1 MAAGAFGSARNY
13 GTAPLS
19 PRVIQTRLGT
29 TIEYTPCGK
38 WFETRVLVVC
48 LA

>member
-13 GTAPLS
+13 GMAPLS
-19 PRVIQTRLGT
+19 PRVSQT
-29 TIEYTPCGK
+29 TIEHTPCGK